1 MLTLGH
7 APNSESQY
15 MNHAEPEFLPQAI
28 DEIKVRVREAN
39 GRGLEFFVLH
49 ES

>member
-1 MLTLGH
+1 
-7 APNSESQY
+7 
-15 MNHAEPEFLPQAI
+15 MNHAEPELLSQAV